1 MLLKIT
7 CLPFD
12 ERAYS
17 VDTGSGTRF
26 IKAPELKQWLLDMGV
41 GDSTVGAVLDIA
53 PNETITIKI
62 AEKAA

>member
-26 IKAPELKQWLLDMGV
+26 VRTPELKQWLLDLGV
-41 GDSTVGAVLDIA
+41 GDSTVAAVLDIA
-53 PNETITIKI
+53 PNETMTVKT